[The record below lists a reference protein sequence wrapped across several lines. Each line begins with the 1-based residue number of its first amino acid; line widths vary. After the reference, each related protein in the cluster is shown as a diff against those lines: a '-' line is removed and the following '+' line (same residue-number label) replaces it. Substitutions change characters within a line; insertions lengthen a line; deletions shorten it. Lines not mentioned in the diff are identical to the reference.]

1 MTPRR
6 PRPPLPVRVRDGL
19 GVAVRSVPFGLW
31 FLGQM
36 VAANWQVARDLLT
49 PGLHTTPGV
58 AAVPLRCRTRVEV
71 TVLSNLI
78 TLTPGTVT
86 LEVDRHGHVLYVLD
100 IYGPDTADGL
110 RRQVHALESRML
122 RMLRGV
128 EPPAPPEG
136 DGYGWSGRTDGPRP
150 LSGSRAAPTGPRGGM
165 SQAALRRRARTALAD
180 RSSGDGAERAG
191 TRDSGPS
198 VGRPH
203 PEGSSAPSHPDAPA
217 HPDGGTGA
225 GPAPSRR
232 SDDEGGVR

>member
-6 PRPPLPVRVRDGL
+6 PRPPWPVRARNGL
-19 GVAVRSVPFGLW
+19 GVAVRSLPFGLW

-49 PGLHTTPGV
+49 PGLRTTPGV

-100 IYGPDTADGL
+100 IYAPDTADGL
-110 RRQVHALESRML
+110 RRQVHGLESRML

-150 LSGSRAAPTGPRGGM
+150 LSGSRAAPTGPQRGR
-165 SQAALRRRARTALAD
+165 SPAALRRRARAALAD
-180 RSSGDGAERAG
+180 RRDADGAGRAG
-191 TRDSGPS
+191 TPDGGPA
-198 VGRPH
+198 VERPH
-203 PEGSSAPSHPDAPA
+203 PEGRAGSPPPPDGPAVAAPA
-217 HPDGGTGA
+217 S
-225 GPAPSRR
+225 SRR
-232 SDDEGGVR
+232 PDDEGGAR